1 MPVLIALPGSP
12 SILALT
18 LSSAKLRKNIKTVIH
33 LILPSL
39 KDALKGKDA
48 ALSERQRK
56 LINKLLD
63 NYATGIS
70 SKALQETIRKA
81 KGDLENIEWLERLL
95 AKREIKY

>member
-18 LSSAKLRKNIKTVIH
+18 LSSAKLRKDIKTVIH

-39 KDALKGKDA
+39 KNALKGKDA
-48 ALSERQRK
+48 ALSQKQRK

-63 NYATGIS
+63 SYAAKG
-70 SKALQETIRKA
+70 SKALQKTIRKA